1 MLLIIKT
8 DVTHEPVT
16 LDGFQAVL
24 KPGEWGYKLSAL
36 VQEDLISTLE
46 EERESA
52 LEWARSKAKNPK
64 RVTVKPEPW
73 EELDNQKGTYHLRFS
88 WRDGDKIIPV
98 VVDTEGTQ
106 IKDTDTPV
114 YSGSKVK
121 LAFFQKPYVLPSG
134 DIGTSL
140 KLKAVQVVSLNSG
153 AGVVDN
159 GDMTA
164 EDASELFG
172 KSSGFKVEDPNVD
185 AAPCSVEEDDF

>member
-1 MLLIIKT
+1 MNT
-8 DVTHEPVT
+8 HVTTEPVT

-36 VQEDLISTLE
+36 GQEELISTLE

-52 LEWARSKAKNPK
+52 LDWARSKAKNPK
-64 RVTVKPEPW
+64 RVTVKPAPW

-88 WRDGDKIIPV
+88 WRDGDKIVPV

-172 KSSGFKVEDPNVD
+172 KSNGFKVEDPNVD

>member
-1 MLLIIKT
+1 MAT
-8 DVTHEPVT
+8 TYVTPDPVT
-16 LDGFQAVL
+16 LDGFQAIL

-36 VQEDLISTLE
+36 VKGDLITKLE

-52 LEWARSKAKNPK
+52 LEWARSKSKNPK

-73 EELDNQKGTYHLRFS
+73 EELDNQQGSYHIRFS
-88 WRDGDKIIPV
+88 WRDGDKLVPFI
-98 VVDTEGTQ
+98 VDTEGTA
-106 IKDTDTPV
+106 IKDTDTPI

-121 LAFFQKPYVLPSG
+121 LAFFQKPYVLPTG

-140 KLKAVQVVSLNSG
+140 KLKAVQLISLNSG

-164 EDASELFG
+164 DQAADLFG
-172 KSSGFKVEDPNVD
+172 KTQGFKVEDPNVE
-185 AAPCSVEEDDF
+185 AAGTPSSVEDDDF

>member
-1 MLLIIKT
+1 MNT
-8 DVTHEPVT
+8 HVTQEPVT

-164 EDASELFG
+164 EDAAELFG
-172 KSSGFKVEDPNVD
+172 STKGFKVEDPAVD
-185 AAPCSVEEDDF
+185 AAPSSVEEDDF

>member
-1 MLLIIKT
+1 MAT
-8 DVTHEPVT
+8 TYVTPDPVT
-16 LDGFQAVL
+16 LDGFQAIL

-36 VQEDLISTLE
+36 VDESLISKLE
-46 EERESA
+46 EERISA
-52 LEWARSKAKNPK
+52 LEWAKSKTKNPK

-73 EELDNQKGTYHLRFS
+73 EEIDNQKGAYHLRFS

-140 KLKAVQVVSLNSG
+140 KLKAVQIVSLNSG

-159 GDMTA
+159 GDMSA
-164 EDASELFG
+164 DQASELFG
-172 KSSGFKVEDPNVD
+172 KTTGFKVEEPNVD

>member
-1 MLLIIKT
+1 MHT
-8 DVTHEPVT
+8 YVTTEPVT

-36 VQEDLISTLE
+36 VQEELISTLE

-88 WRDGDKIIPV
+88 WRDGDKIVPV

>member
-1 MLLIIKT
+1 MNT
-8 DVTHEPVT
+8 HVTQEPVT

-140 KLKAVQVVSLNSG
+140 KLKAVQIVSLNSG

-159 GDMTA
+159 GDMSA
-164 EDASELFG
+164 DQASELFG
-172 KSSGFKVEDPNVD
+172 KTTGFKVEEPNVD

>member
-1 MLLIIKT
+1 MNT
-8 DVTHEPVT
+8 HVTTEPVT

-24 KPGEWGYKLSAL
+24 EPGEWGYKLSAL

-88 WRDGDKIIPV
+88 WRDGDKIVPV

-172 KSSGFKVEDPNVD
+172 KSNGFKVEDPNVD

>member
-1 MLLIIKT
+1 MANT
-8 DVTHEPVT
+8 YVTPDPVT
-16 LDGFQAVL
+16 LDGFQAIL

-36 VQEDLISTLE
+36 VDESLVSKLE
-46 EERESA
+46 EERLSA
-52 LEWARSKAKNPK
+52 LEWAKSKAKNPK
-64 RVTVKPEPW
+64 RVTIKPEPW
-73 EELDNQKGTYHLRFS
+73 EEIDNQKGAYHLRFS

-106 IKDTDTPV
+106 IKDIDTPV

-140 KLKAVQVVSLNSG
+140 KLKAVQIVSLNSG
-153 AGVVDN
+153 AGVVDT
-159 GDMTA
+159 GDMSA
-164 EDASELFG
+164 DQASDLFG
-172 KSSGFKVEDPNVD
+172 KTTGFKVEEPNID

>member
-1 MLLIIKT
+1 MANT
-8 DVTHEPVT
+8 YVTPDPVT
-16 LDGFQAVL
+16 LDGFQAIL

-36 VQEDLISTLE
+36 VDESLISKLE
-46 EERESA
+46 EERLSA
-52 LEWARSKAKNPK
+52 LEWAKSKAKNPK
-64 RVTVKPEPW
+64 RVTIKPEPW
-73 EELDNQKGTYHLRFS
+73 EEIDNQKGAYHLRFS

-140 KLKAVQVVSLNSG
+140 KLKAVQIVSLNSG

-159 GDMTA
+159 GDMSA
-164 EDASELFG
+164 DQASELFG
-172 KSSGFKVEDPNVD
+172 KTTGFKVEEPNVD
-185 AAPCSVEEDDF
+185 TAPCSVEEDDF

>member
-1 MLLIIKT
+1 MNT
-8 DVTHEPVT
+8 HVTQEPVT

-164 EDASELFG
+164 EDASELFL
-172 KSSGFKVEDPNVD
+172 SLIHI
-185 AAPCSVEEDDF
+185 

>member
-1 MLLIIKT
+1 MAT
-8 DVTHEPVT
+8 TYVTPDPVT
-16 LDGFQAVL
+16 LDGFQAIL

-36 VQEDLISTLE
+36 VKGDLITKLE

-52 LEWARSKAKNPK
+52 LEWARSKSKNPK

-73 EELDNQKGTYHLRFS
+73 EELDNQQGAYHIRFS
-88 WRDGDKIIPV
+88 WRDGDKLVPV
-98 VVDTEGTQ
+98 IVDTEGTA
-106 IKDTDTPV
+106 IKDTDTPI

-121 LAFFQKPYVLPSG
+121 LAFFQKPYVLPTG

-140 KLKAVQVVSLNSG
+140 KLKAIQLVSLNSG

-164 EDASELFG
+164 DQAADLFG
-172 KSSGFKVEDPNVD
+172 KTQGFKVEDPNVE
-185 AAPCSVEEDDF
+185 AAGTPSSVEDDDF

>member
-1 MLLIIKT
+1 MQTHVTKQPVLL
-8 DVTHEPVT
+8 E
-16 LDGFQAVL
+16 GFQAVL
-24 KPGEWGYKLSAL
+24 KPGEWGYKLSVL
-36 VQEDLISTLE
+36 MKDDIVKELE

-52 LEWARSKAKNPK
+52 LEWAKSKAKNPK
-64 RVTVKPEPW
+64 RVSIKPEPW
-73 EELDNQKGTYHLRFS
+73 EEVETQPGTYQVKFS
-88 WRDGDKIIPV
+88 WRDGDKFIPV

-106 IKDTDTPV
+106 IKDTDTPI

-164 EDASELFG
+164 DDAAELFG
-172 KSSGFKVEDPNVD
+172 KSKGFKVEEPAPD
-185 AAPCSVEEDDF
+185 AAPCSVEPDDDF

>member
-1 MLLIIKT
+1 MANT
-8 DVTHEPVT
+8 YVTPDPVT
-16 LDGFQAVL
+16 LDGFQAIL

-36 VQEDLISTLE
+36 VDESLISKLE
-46 EERESA
+46 EERLSA
-52 LEWARSKAKNPK
+52 LEWAKSKAKNPK
-64 RVTVKPEPW
+64 RVTIKPEPW
-73 EELDNQKGTYHLRFS
+73 EEIDNQKGSYHLRFS

-140 KLKAVQVVSLNSG
+140 KLKAVQIVSLNSG
-153 AGVVDN
+153 AGVVDT
-159 GDMTA
+159 GDMSA
-164 EDASELFG
+164 DQASDLFG
-172 KSSGFKVEDPNVD
+172 KTTGFKVEEPNVD

>member
-1 MLLIIKT
+1 MANT
-8 DVTHEPVT
+8 YVTPDPVT
-16 LDGFQAVL
+16 LDGFQAIL

-36 VQEDLISTLE
+36 VDESLISKLE
-46 EERESA
+46 EERLSA
-52 LEWARSKAKNPK
+52 LEWAKSKAKNPK
-64 RVTVKPEPW
+64 RVTIKPEPW
-73 EELDNQKGTYHLRFS
+73 EEIDNQKGAYHLRFS

-164 EDASELFG
+164 EDAAELFG
-172 KSSGFKVEDPNVD
+172 STKGFKVEDPAVD

>member
-1 MLLIIKT
+1 MANT
-8 DVTHEPVT
+8 YVTPDPVT
-16 LDGFQAVL
+16 LDGFQAIL

-36 VQEDLISTLE
+36 VDESLISKLE
-46 EERESA
+46 EERLSA
-52 LEWARSKAKNPK
+52 LEWAKSKAKNPK
-64 RVTVKPEPW
+64 RVTIKPEPW
-73 EELDNQKGTYHLRFS
+73 EEIDNQKGAYHLRFS
-88 WRDGDKIIPV
+88 WRDGDKIVPV

-140 KLKAVQVVSLNSG
+140 KLKAVQIVSLNSG
-153 AGVVDN
+153 AGVVDT
-159 GDMTA
+159 GDMSA
-164 EDASELFG
+164 DQASELFG
-172 KSSGFKVEDPNVD
+172 KTTGFKVEEPNVD

>member
-1 MLLIIKT
+1 MANT
-8 DVTHEPVT
+8 YVTPEPVT
-16 LDGFQAVL
+16 LDGFQAIL

-36 VQEDLISTLE
+36 VDESLVSKLE
-46 EERESA
+46 EERLSA
-52 LEWARSKAKNPK
+52 LEWAKSKAKNPK
-64 RVTVKPEPW
+64 RVTIKPEPW
-73 EELDNQKGTYHLRFS
+73 EEIDNQKGAYHIRFS

-172 KSSGFKVEDPNVD
+172 KSNGFKVEDPNVD

>member
-1 MLLIIKT
+1 MANT
-8 DVTHEPVT
+8 YVTPDPVT
-16 LDGFQAVL
+16 LDGFQAIL

-36 VQEDLISTLE
+36 VDESLISKLE
-46 EERESA
+46 EERLSA
-52 LEWARSKAKNPK
+52 LEWAKSKAKNPK
-64 RVTVKPEPW
+64 RVTIKPEPW
-73 EELDNQKGTYHLRFS
+73 EEIDNQKGAYHLRFS

-140 KLKAVQVVSLNSG
+140 KLKAVQIVSLNSG
-153 AGVVDN
+153 AGVVDT
-159 GDMTA
+159 GDMSA
-164 EDASELFG
+164 DQASELFG
-172 KSSGFKVEDPNVD
+172 KTTGFKVEEPNID

>member
-1 MLLIIKT
+1 MAT
-8 DVTHEPVT
+8 TYVTPDPVT
-16 LDGFQAVL
+16 LDGFQAIL

-36 VQEDLISTLE
+36 VKGDLITKLE

-52 LEWARSKAKNPK
+52 LEWARSKSKNPK

-73 EELDNQKGTYHLRFS
+73 EELDNQQGAYHIRFS
-88 WRDGDKIIPV
+88 WRDGDKLIPV
-98 VVDTEGTQ
+98 IVDTEGTA
-106 IKDTDTPV
+106 IKDTDTPI

-121 LAFFQKPYVLPSG
+121 LALFQKPYVLPTG

-140 KLKAVQVVSLNSG
+140 KLKAVQLVSLNSG

-164 EDASELFG
+164 DQAADLFG
-172 KSSGFKVEDPNVD
+172 KTQGFKVEDPNVE
-185 AAPCSVEEDDF
+185 AAGTPSSVEDDDF

>member
-1 MLLIIKT
+1 MANT
-8 DVTHEPVT
+8 YVTPDPVT
-16 LDGFQAVL
+16 LDGFQAIL

-36 VQEDLISTLE
+36 VDESLISKLE
-46 EERESA
+46 EERLSA
-52 LEWARSKAKNPK
+52 LEWAKSKAKNPK

-73 EELDNQKGTYHLRFS
+73 EEIDNQKGAYHLRFS

-140 KLKAVQVVSLNSG
+140 KLKAVQIVSLNSG
-153 AGVVDN
+153 AGVVDT
-159 GDMTA
+159 GDMSA
-164 EDASELFG
+164 DQASELFG
-172 KSSGFKVEDPNVD
+172 KTTGFKVEEPNVD

>member
-1 MLLIIKT
+1 MAT
-8 DVTHEPVT
+8 TYVTPDPVT
-16 LDGFQAVL
+16 LDGFQAIL

-36 VQEDLISTLE
+36 VDESLISKLE
-46 EERESA
+46 EERLSA
-52 LEWARSKAKNPK
+52 LEWAKSKAKNPK
-64 RVTVKPEPW
+64 RVTIKPEPW
-73 EELDNQKGTYHLRFS
+73 EEIDNQKGAYHLRFS

-140 KLKAVQVVSLNSG
+140 KLKAVQIVSLNSG
-153 AGVVDN
+153 AGVVDT
-159 GDMTA
+159 GDMSA
-164 EDASELFG
+164 DQASDLFG
-172 KSSGFKVEDPNVD
+172 KTTGFKVEEPNID

>member
-1 MLLIIKT
+1 MANT
-8 DVTHEPVT
+8 YVTPEPVT
-16 LDGFQAVL
+16 LDGFQAIL

-36 VQEDLISTLE
+36 VDESLVSKLE
-46 EERESA
+46 EERLSA
-52 LEWARSKAKNPK
+52 LEWAKSKAKNPK
-64 RVTVKPEPW
+64 RVTIKPEPW
-73 EELDNQKGTYHLRFS
+73 EEIDNQKGAYHIRFS

-106 IKDTDTPV
+106 IKDIATPV

-140 KLKAVQVVSLNSG
+140 KLKAVQIVSLNSG
-153 AGVVDN
+153 AGVVDT
-159 GDMTA
+159 GDMSA
-164 EDASELFG
+164 DQASDLFG
-172 KSSGFKVEDPNVD
+172 KTTGFKVEEPNID

>member
-1 MLLIIKT
+1 MANT
-8 DVTHEPVT
+8 YVTPDPVT
-16 LDGFQAVL
+16 LDGFQAIL

-36 VQEDLISTLE
+36 VDESLVSKLE
-46 EERESA
+46 EERLSA
-52 LEWARSKAKNPK
+52 LEWAKSKAKNPK
-64 RVTVKPEPW
+64 RVTIKPEPW
-73 EELDNQKGTYHLRFS
+73 EEIDNQKGAYHIRFS

-140 KLKAVQVVSLNSG
+140 KLKAVQIVSLNSG

-159 GDMTA
+159 GDMSA
-164 EDASELFG
+164 DQASELFG
-172 KSSGFKVEDPNVD
+172 KTTGFKVEEPNVD